1 MVAVLAVVAEVAV
14 GCRRHAWL
22 QMKLGSDSVLRR
34 DTIGLLFV
42 ILLAVSETSYMY
54 LQCA

>member
-14 GCRRHAWL
+14 GRRRHAWL
-22 QMKLGSDSVLRR
+22 QMKLGPGSVLRR
-34 DTIGLLFV
+34 DTIVLLFV
-42 ILLAVSETSYMY
+42 ILLALSETSD